1 MFDKSKYYASLHNQ
15 LCYYRPLRA
24 GPKRVTFRS
33 YYRSNLRPIIGC
45 DFTLPARE
53 AREIM
58 RELFPQPTLS
68 NT

>member
-1 MFDKSKYYASLHNQ
+1 MFDKSKFYASVRNQ
-15 LCYYRPLRA
+15 LCYYRPLRV

-33 YYRSNLRPIIGC
+33 YYRSNLHPLMGC
-45 DFTLPARE
+45 DFTISARM
-53 AREIM
+53 ARVVM